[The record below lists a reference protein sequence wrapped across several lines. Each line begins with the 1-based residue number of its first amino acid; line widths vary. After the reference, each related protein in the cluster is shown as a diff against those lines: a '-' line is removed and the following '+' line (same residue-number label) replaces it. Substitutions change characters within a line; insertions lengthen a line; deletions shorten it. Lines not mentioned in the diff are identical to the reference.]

1 MNIVKSQAVKKKT
14 QPPKPYTEA
23 TLLSAMEN
31 AGREVEDETIKEQL
45 KESEIGTP
53 ATRAA
58 IIERLLS
65 VGYIR
70 RTGKT
75 LIPEEKGIKLCM
87 TVPDEL
93 NRLRQR
99 ENGRRDFLP

>member
-1 MNIVKSQAVKKKT
+1 MQA
-14 QPPKPYTEA
+14 E
-23 TLLSAMEN
+23 
-31 AGREVEDETIKEQL
+31 EVEDETIKEQL
-45 KESEIGTP
+45 KESGIGTP

-93 NRLRQR
+93 KSPQTTGKGEGTFFHSQRQNAAGEVYGKHR
-99 ENGRRDFLP
+99 QVCNVPYR

>member
-1 MNIVKSQAVKKKT
+1 MNIVKSQTVKKKT

-45 KESEIGTP
+45 KESGIGTP

-65 VGYIR
+65 VRIYKENRQNTYTR
-70 RTGKT
+70 RKRHKT
-75 LIPEEKGIKLCM
+75 VYDCA
-87 TVPDEL
+87 
-93 NRLRQR
+93 
-99 ENGRRDFLP
+99 RRA